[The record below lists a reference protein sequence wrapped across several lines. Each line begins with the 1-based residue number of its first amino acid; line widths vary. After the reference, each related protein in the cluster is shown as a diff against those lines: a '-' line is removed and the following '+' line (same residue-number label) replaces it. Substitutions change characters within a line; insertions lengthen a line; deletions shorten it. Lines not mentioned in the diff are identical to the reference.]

1 MVFGGYEVK
10 ILFVY
15 NHDRSFVHKDIKMLS
30 NDHEV
35 TPLFYKKEKNRLKKE
50 VKKNDLII
58 SRFASKHSIKTFGY
72 AKKYNKKTMVIV
84 GGFDASDIKGYGL
97 FSSPIKRRLAS
108 YIYNKADLIV
118 PVDESLQ
125 DVIVKYLPHL
135 EKRITV
141 IPSGY
146 DSTYFKPKGKKKNQ
160 VLSVCYVDETNWWRK
175 GIKTLVGVAK
185 EMPDV
190 KFIVVGKVS
199 EDVKE
204 KVSSTPENITFTGW
218 ITDEELLQK
227 YQESKVIALLSK
239 YEGLPNVLC
248 EAMLCEC
255 IPVTT
260 GVCGI
265 PNAQGDVGYYVSY
278 DDMKETR
285 EAMEKALNSK
295 ADTKK
300 IRKRIKDN
308 FTIEQREMKFR
319 TMLKMGQIWKK

>member
-1 MVFGGYEVK
+1 MVFGGHEVK

-30 NDHEV
+30 NHYEV
-35 TPLFYKKEKNRLKKE
+35 TPLFYKKEKNKIKNAVKE
-50 VKKNDLII
+50 SDVII
-58 SRFASKHSIKTFGY
+58 AWFASKHALKAFHY
-72 AKKYNKKTMVIV
+72 ANRYGKKKVVIV
-84 GGFDASDIKGYGL
+84 GGFDASDIKGYGM
-97 FSSPIKRRLAS
+97 FSGLPKKKIVS
-108 YIYNKADLIV
+108 YIYKNADAIL
-118 PVDESLQ
+118 PVDGSLREVIES
-125 DVIVKYLPHL
+125 YLPKVK
-135 EKRITV
+135 EKITV
-141 IPSGY
+141 IPTGY

-175 GIKTLVGVAK
+175 GIKTLVEVAK

-265 PNAQGDVGYYVSY
+265 PNAQGDAGHYVSY
-278 DDMKETR
+278 NNAKETK
-285 EAMEKALNSK
+285 EAIEKALS
-295 ADTKK
+295 TKTSTIIRNK
-300 IRKRIKDN
+300 IKNN
-308 FTIEQREMKFR
+308 FTVEKRE
-319 TMLKMGQIWKK
+319 KKVKEVINSL